1 MLEDTID
8 TIWSTYVCTEKEPF
22 YDTRSLRF
30 SDIYKDKYLEAFKIE
45 ASNLKLL
52 EIGCG
57 PGACRIS
64 SALVSKY

>member
-1 MLEDTID
+1 MN
-8 TIWSTYVCTEKEPF
+8 TIWSTYVQKIGTL

-45 ASNLKLL
+45 DRSNLKLL

-57 PGACRIS
+57 PGA
-64 SALVSKY
+64 